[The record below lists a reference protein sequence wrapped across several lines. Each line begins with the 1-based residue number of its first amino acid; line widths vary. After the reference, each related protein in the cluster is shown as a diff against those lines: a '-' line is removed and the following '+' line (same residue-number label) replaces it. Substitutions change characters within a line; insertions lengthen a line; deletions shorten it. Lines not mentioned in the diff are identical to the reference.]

1 MQKNSAA
8 RKWFGAVVAAL
19 TLTMVASVAPA
30 SGAAAAERTAPSF
43 QKKDS
48 GWGPP

>member
-1 MQKNSAA
+1 MSTSPAK
-8 RKWFGAVVAAL
+8 KWFGAVVAAL

-30 SGAAAAERTAPSF
+30 SAAPHCDTIKAQRS
-43 QKKDS
+43 DS

>member
-1 MQKNSAA
+1 MSTSPAK
-8 RKWFGAVVAAL
+8 KWFGAVVAAL

-30 SGAAAAERTAPSF
+30 SAATHCDSTVTVQRVR
-43 QKKDS
+43 DS

>member
-1 MQKNSAA
+1 MSTSPAK
-8 RKWFGAVVAAL
+8 KWFGAVVAAL

-30 SGAAAAERTAPSF
+30 SAATISGSDRTA
-43 QKKDS
+43 QMKDS

>member
-1 MQKNSAA
+1 MSTSPAK
-8 RKWFGAVVAAL
+8 KWFGAIVAAL

-30 SGAAAAERTAPSF
+30 SAATSDNTLLMQTKR
-43 QKKDS
+43 DS